1 MMKVSPAIIRISF
14 SILVIALKYLPNFSI
29 LKAMT
34 RAKINTG
41 KPVPNEKKNGIAN
54 PASEE
59 IVIGINIPKNNA
71 PL

>member
-1 MMKVSPAIIRISF
+1 MNVSPATTRITF

-34 RAKINTG
+34 NAKINTG
-41 KPVPNEKKNGIAN
+41 KPVPNENTIGIAN

-59 IVIGINIPKNNA
+59 SVIGISIPKNNA

>member
-1 MMKVSPAIIRISF
+1 MNVSPATTRITF

-29 LKAMT
+29 LKAMMN
-34 RAKINTG
+34 AKTNTG
-41 KPVPNEKKNGIAN
+41 KPVHNENTIGIAN

-59 IVIGINIPKNNA
+59 SVIGISIPKNKA

>member
-1 MMKVSPAIIRISF
+1 MNVSPATTRITF

-29 LKAMT
+29 LKAMMN
-34 RAKINTG
+34 AKTNTG
-41 KPVPNEKKNGIAN
+41 KPVPNENTIGIAN

-59 IVIGINIPKNNA
+59 SVIGISIPKNNA

>member
-1 MMKVSPAIIRISF
+1 MNVSPATIRITF

-29 LKAMT
+29 LKAMMN
-34 RAKINTG
+34 AKTNTG
-41 KPVPNEKKNGIAN
+41 NPVPKENAIGIVN

-59 IVIGINIPKNNA
+59 SVIGISIPKNNA